1 MNNRKDF
8 QKKKTL
14 FELIIIYTFSI
25 YLFCLLLIS
34 WVPGKILPE
43 NLSTDLTTLF
53 HFSEFFILSVLSLLL
68 SIYILKEKKAM
79 IFFMIGFGISF
90 LTEFGQYFIPG
101 RACVLSDFFANLAGF
116 FIVPVLIIVMI
127 EFAIESIIKFG
138 ENFSK

>member
-1 MNNRKDF
+1 
-8 QKKKTL
+8 
-14 FELIIIYTFSI
+14 
-25 YLFCLLLIS
+25 
-34 WVPGKILPE
+34 
-43 NLSTDLTTLF
+43 
-53 HFSEFFILSVLSLLL
+53 
-68 SIYILKEKKAM
+68 
-79 IFFMIGFGISF
+79 MIGFGISF